1 MSVVWLKGDDPKECA
16 KAKTLR
22 QRLPFLLEGT
32 DFYDGTHV
40 VCPSGRGPM
49 RIGAGGEDVSLANAS
64 VGATP
69 AAGVASGTGLRGRTR
84 ALASS
89 PYPAMP
95 YTREG
100 AWTGPGQLCS
110 SPLWFNQTLYL
121 MSSRI
126 SNVSHFCIFDG
137 ATGEQLSCPPSSNL

>member
-40 VCPSGRGPM
+40 VCPSGRGPL
-49 RIGAGGEDVSLANAS
+49 RVGAGGEDVSLANGS

-69 AAGVASGTGLRGRTR
+69 AAGA
-84 ALASS
+84 ACA
-89 PYPAMP
+89 A
-95 YTREG
+95 EG
-100 AWTGPGQLCS
+100 EGEVCAVG
-110 SPLWFNQTLYL
+110 
-121 MSSRI
+121 SR
-126 SNVSHFCIFDG
+126 
-137 ATGEQLSCPPSSNL
+137 